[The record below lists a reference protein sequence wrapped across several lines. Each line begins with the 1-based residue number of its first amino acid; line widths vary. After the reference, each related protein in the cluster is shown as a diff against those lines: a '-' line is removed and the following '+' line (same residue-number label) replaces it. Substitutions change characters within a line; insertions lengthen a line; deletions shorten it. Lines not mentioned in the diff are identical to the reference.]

1 MEFFRDT
8 NIDFLGKKWY
18 FLIFSLI
25 FSVAG
30 VLSMAFWHGI
40 PLGVDFRGGT
50 LVYVKYAHTPDPSA
64 IHTEI
69 ERAGLKN
76 ARVQRY
82 GQPGNNEVLIAL
94 DIQETSEQALDKGKT
109 QIIQA
114 LESHAAAGQ
123 AGPQQLQFVD
133 RRELS
138 FGEGPASP
146 RIGRRGQPA
155 LHRDSSGIVDYR
167 DKTKSGVLGS
177 IDELK
182 SVADPAVVASL
193 QESFFVS
200 DFGIR
205 NVEIVGP
212 QVGQQLRKQAIL
224 ATLYSLGGMLIY
236 LGFRFEWIYGVAAVL
251 TVFHDTLI
259 TVGAFSL
266 LNWEISLTVIAAILT
281 LIGYSN
287 NDTIV
292 VFDRI
297 RENIKL
303 LRREKLA
310 DIVNK
315 SINQTLSRTILTAGL
330 TFLTVLALFLF
341 GGEVLH
347 GFSFAL
353 VIGILIGTYSSI
365 AIAAPILV
373 AYQDWRGGGAR
384 SRLPCHCGRA
394 AARRSRR
401 KKLRSES
408 GPSGVK
414 SLTCPQR
421 QEFAE
426 GSSERAGAK
435 RMRSV
440 SKFS

>member
-1 MEFFRDT
+1 MEFFRNP

-18 FLIFSLI
+18 FLAFSLV

-30 VLSMAFWHGI
+30 VLSMLFWHGV

-50 LVYVKYAHTPDPSA
+50 LVYVKFAHTPNNDA
-64 IHTEI
+64 I
-69 ERAGLKN
+69 RAALDKVGLHN
-76 ARVQRY
+76 AKIQTYDR
-82 GQPGNNEVLIAL
+82 PELNKVLIDLAE
-94 DIQETSEQALDKGKT
+94 QETSEAALDKGKA
-109 QIIQA
+109 QIIGA
-114 LESHAAAGQ
+114 LETNAPAGKSDLNNASSLTIKDYLLQKDPLHLGTDAEVKYGAIAQ
-123 AGPQQLQFVD
+123 AMVN
-133 RRELS
+133 
-138 FGEGPASP
+138 
-146 RIGRRGQPA
+146 
-155 LHRDSSGIVDYR
+155 YR
-167 DKTKSGVLGS
+167 DKTKGGVLSS

-182 SVADPAVVASL
+182 SVTDPTAVASL
-193 QESFFVS
+193 QDGFYLS
-200 DFGIR
+200 DFGVW

-212 QVGQQLRKQAIL
+212 QVGKQLQTQAKL
-224 ATLYSLGGMLIY
+224 AVLYSLAGMLVY
-236 LGFRFEWIYGVAAVL
+236 LGVRFEWIYGVAAVI

-266 LNWEISLTVIAAILT
+266 RDKPISLTVVAAILT
-281 LIGYSN
+281 LVGYSN

-303 LRREKLA
+303 MRRERLA

-330 TFLTVLALFLF
+330 TFLTVLALYLF

-373 AYQDWRGGGAR
+373 AYQDWR
-384 SRLPCHCGRA
+384 SGRGKRPVSMPMDA
-394 AARRSRR
+394 GKRDKA
-401 KKLRSES
+401 K
-408 GPSGVK
+408 
-414 SLTCPQR
+414 
-421 QEFAE
+421 
-426 GSSERAGAK
+426 AGA
-435 RMRSV
+435 
-440 SKFS
+440 